1 MVTPELTTSKIEEN
15 SVINTS
21 HSLNIHTTPEHLEQK
36 TWPKFFSPTENIE
49 TPLPFPQ
56 QLNRKMFATPE
67 FNADK
72 FLANRRHLPLDELK
86 KELIAHLKSLK
97 SELVEM
103 INRDYGSFVDLST
116 NLKGVDKVIEEVARP
131 LGKMREEVEVCDY
144 DYTLI

>member
-1 MVTPELTTSKIEEN
+1 MVTSESTTSSKTEEKPATLTIYTN
-15 SVINTS
+15 
-21 HSLNIHTTPEHLEQK
+21 PDQLEQK
-36 TWPKFFSPTENIE
+36 SWPNFFSPTDSTK

-56 QLNRKMFATPE
+56 PLNRNMFATPE

-86 KELIAHLKSLK
+86 KELIIHLKSLK

-103 INRDYGSFVDLST
+103 INRDYSSFVDLST

-131 LGKMREEVEVCDY
+131 LGKMREEVEVG
-144 DYTLI
+144 